1 MIRVMEGDC
10 RSVLATLPAQSV
22 QCCVTS
28 PPYYGLRQYLPDG
41 HPDMDKQI
49 GLEKTPGEYVAEM
62 VAVFREVRRVLRDD
76 GVLWINIGDS
86 YAQSGTKTTGRNDG
100 DANYRA
106 RTSGNA
112 HLQHDYASNQ
122 HRTAIKV
129 NYGVK
134 PKDLIGI
141 PWMVAFAL
149 RADGWYLRSEVIWAK
164 PNPMPESVTDRPTK
178 AHEQVFLLSKSARYF
193 YDADAIRE
201 DCSDTSHG
209 SPNVNP
215 GAKMDALGQNV
226 GGNLGRWT
234 AAQKDA
240 GRNARTIWTIATQPY
255 SGAHFATMPADLAER
270 CIKAGSSEK
279 GCCPHC
285 GAPWG
290 RVVDV
295 IGNAPAGHAHGERAS
310 VIKERNDN
318 GQTAFMKKVTDQR
331 GFAPSGDC
339 PPHDPIPCTILDPFG
354 GAGTTALVADRLGRN
369 ATIVELNS
377 EYAALARERVAADA
391 GMFAQIGMEA

>member
-28 PPYYGLRQYLPDG
+28 PPYYGLRDYGVDG
-41 HPDMDKQI
+41 HI
-49 GLEKTPGEYVAEM
+49 GLEKTPDEYVAEM

-76 GVLWINIGDS
+76 GVLWLNLGDS
-86 YAQSGTKTTGRNDG
+86 YNAAGRTGHGGTRVGYKQGSNRASASGG
-100 DANYRA
+100 DACRPSVAN
-106 RTSGNA
+106 
-112 HLQHDYASNQ
+112 L
-122 HRTAIKV
+122 KE
-129 NYGVK
+129 
-134 PKDLIGI
+134 KDLIGI

-201 DCSDTSHG
+201 DSVDPEG
-209 SPNVNP
+209 SAKRYAAPFFAGPKHESGNYSAD
-215 GAKMDALGQNV
+215 GAKH
-226 GGNLGRWT
+226 T
-234 AAQKDA
+234 AGMKVFD
-240 GRNARTIWTIATQPY
+240 GSRNARTIWTIATQPF
-255 SGAHFATMPADLAER
+255 SGAHFATMPPDLAER

-290 RVVDV
+290 RVVERSFD
-295 IGNAPAGHAHGERAS
+295 HATAAAIAARRSSKVA
-310 VIKERNDN
+310 KERNDPEFKKLS
-318 GQTAFMKKVTDQR
+318 GTGIARLTTVTA
-331 GFAPSGDC
+331 GGWSPSCDC
-339 PPHDPIPCTILDPFG
+339 PTHDPIPCTILDPFG

-369 ATIVELNS
+369 ATIIELNP
-377 EYAALARERVAADA
+377 EYAALARERVTADA
-391 GMFAQIGMEA
+391 GMFAHVA

>member
-10 RSVLATLPAQSV
+10 RAVLATLPAQSV

-28 PPYYGLRQYLPDG
+28 PPYYGLRDYGVDG
-41 HPDMDKQI
+41 QI
-49 GLEKTPGEYVAEM
+49 GLEKTPDEYVAEM

-76 GVLWINIGDS
+76 GVLWLNLGDS
-86 YAQSGTKTTGRNDG
+86 FSAGNGTKRNGPQTNTTTVHGVPLRMARGATPSDN
-100 DANYRA
+100 RA
-106 RTSGNA
+106 SVA
-112 HLQHDYASNQ
+112 HVYA
-122 HRTAIKV
+122 
-129 NYGVK
+129 GMPK

-255 SGAHFATMPADLAER
+255 SGAHFATMPPDLAER

-290 RVVDV
+290 RVVERTTSGAYWGSSD
-295 IGNAPAGHAHGERAS
+295 GREGEL
-310 VIKERNDN
+310 RNDSAKRA
-318 GQTAFMKKVTDQR
+318 GRVGDVATVTT
-331 GFAPSGDC
+331 GFSPSCDC

-369 ATIVELNS
+369 ATIVELNP
-377 EYAALARERVAADA
+377 EYAALARERVTADA

>member
-10 RSVLATLPAQSV
+10 RAVLATLPAQSV

-28 PPYYGLRQYLPDG
+28 PPYYGLRQYLPEG

-49 GLEKTPGEYVAEM
+49 GLEKSPDEYVAEM

-86 YAQSGTKTTGRNDG
+86 YASGGNGPGTGKETRRPG
-100 DANYRA
+100 EYVGPKKAPPGY
-106 RTSGNA
+106 
-112 HLQHDYASNQ
+112 
-122 HRTAIKV
+122 
-129 NYGVK
+129 K

-193 YDADAIRE
+193 YDADAIKE
-201 DCSDTSHG
+201 DATWEQNRFADQSHEPKRVMAAATGNAALRNTAPGGGTS
-209 SPNVNP
+209 PF
-215 GAKMDALGQNV
+215 
-226 GGNLGRWT
+226 
-234 AAQKDA
+234 
-240 GRNARTIWTIATQPY
+240 RNARTIWTIATQPY
-255 SGAHFATMPADLAER
+255 SGAHFATMPPDLAER

-290 RVVDV
+290 RVVERSFD
-295 IGNAPAGHAHGERAS
+295 HATAAAIAARRSSKVA
-310 VIKERNDN
+310 KERNDPEFN
-318 GQTAFMKKVTDQR
+318 KLSGTEIARLTTVTA
-331 GFAPSGDC
+331 GGWSPSCDC
-339 PPHDPIPCTILDPFG
+339 PTHDPIPCTILDPFG
-354 GAGTTALVADRLGRN
+354 GAGTTALVADRLNRN
-369 ATIVELNS
+369 ATIIELNP
-377 EYAALARERVAADA
+377 EYAALARERVTADA
-391 GMFAQIGMEA
+391 GMFAHVA